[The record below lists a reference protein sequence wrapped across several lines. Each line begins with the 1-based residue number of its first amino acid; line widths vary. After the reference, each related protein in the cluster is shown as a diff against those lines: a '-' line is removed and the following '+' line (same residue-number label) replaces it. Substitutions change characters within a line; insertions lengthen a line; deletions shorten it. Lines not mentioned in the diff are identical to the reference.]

1 MDTPEALAMLD
12 TLDALD
18 ARLIDRLQGG
28 FPLVSRPY
36 AAAGRSL
43 GLGEDGLIR
52 RLRQLLQ
59 TGVLSRFGPM
69 YQIERLGGRFVL
81 AALAAPEA
89 RFDDVAAAVNALPAV
104 AHNYRREHR
113 LNMWF
118 VLAADSAA
126 AIDAARRGI
135 ELVTGLEVNLFPKER
150 EYFVGMRFQVGGAA
164 PVGAAAGARRAGAPA
179 ALSEDDR
186 LLIRATQAG
195 LPLCRYPYRD
205 IARRL
210 GWAEAEVTAKLAR
223 WLEQGVVRRIGAVP
237 NHYAIGYRANGMAV
251 FDVADE
257 QVDALGAQLGG
268 LDAVSHC
275 YRRPRR
281 PGWPYNLFAM
291 LHGSERPAVLAAVDD
306 ARALLGEACHSHEVL
321 FSSRILKKTGLRL

>member
-1 MDTPEALAMLD
+1 MDMPEALAM
-12 TLDALD
+12 LDALD

-52 RLRQLLQ
+52 RLRALLHA
-59 TGVLSRFGPM
+59 GVLSRFGPM

-81 AALAAPEA
+81 AALAAPEV
-89 RFDDVAAAVNALPAV
+89 RFDEVAAVVNTLPAV

-186 LLIRATQAG
+186 RLIRATQAG

-205 IARRL
+205 IARQL

-306 ARALLGEACHSHEVL
+306 ARALLGEACRGHEVL

>member
-1 MDTPEALAMLD
+1 MDTPEAIDRLE
-12 TLDALD
+12 ALD

-28 FPLVSRPY
+28 FPLAARPY
-36 AAAGRSL
+36 AVAGRSL
-43 GLGEDGLIR
+43 GISEDSLIR
-52 RLRQLLQ
+52 RLRELLHA
-59 TGVLSRFGPM
+59 GVLSRFGPM

-81 AALAAPEA
+81 AALAVPEA
-89 RFDDVAAAVNALPAV
+89 RFDEVAAAVNALPAV

-118 VLAADSAA
+118 VLAADSAD

-135 ELVTGLEVNLFPKER
+135 ELVTGLAVSLFPKER

-164 PVGAAAGARRAGAPA
+164 PVGAAAGARCAGEPA
-179 ALSEDDR
+179 ALSADDR

-195 LPLCRYPYRD
+195 LPLCRQPYRD
-205 IARRL
+205 IARQL
-210 GWAEAEVTAKLAR
+210 GWTEAEVTAKLAR

-275 YRRPRR
+275 YRRPRQ

-306 ARALLGEACHSHEVL
+306 ARALLGEACRSHEVL